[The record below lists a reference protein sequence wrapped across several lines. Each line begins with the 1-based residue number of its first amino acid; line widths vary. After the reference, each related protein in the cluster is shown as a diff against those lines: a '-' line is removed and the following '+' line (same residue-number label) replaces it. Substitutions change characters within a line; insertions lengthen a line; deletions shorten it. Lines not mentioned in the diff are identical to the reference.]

1 MDSMMIYLP
10 IVLALVGLAFMAAKR
25 AWVLKQDAGDGKM
38 KEISDYIYEGALAFL
53 KAEYRL
59 LTFFVIGASIVLAG
73 ISFIVPTTHILIVV
87 AFIFGAFFSAL
98 AGNMGMKI
106 ATKTNVRTTQ
116 AARTSLP
123 QALKVSFGGGTVMG
137 LGVAGLAVLGLTGFF
152 IILFNYFM
160 KGAWTSTEDMTIVLE
175 TLAGFSL
182 GAESIALF
190 ARVGGGIYTKAADV
204 GADLVGKV
212 EAGIPEDDPRNPATI
227 ADNVGDNV
235 GDVAGMGADL
245 FGSYVA
251 TVLAAMVL
259 GNYVIEDM
267 GGAIQDVFGG
277 IGPILLP
284 MAIAGFGILFS
295 IIGTMLVKIKN
306 NEAKEK
312 QVQGALNI
320 GNWVSII
327 LTAISCFVLVKYML
341 PETMNMEFFGEGLKE
356 ISSIRVFY
364 ATIVGLIVGGVISSV
379 TEYYTGLGTKPVL
392 AIVQKSSTG
401 AGTNVIAGLATGMI
415 STFPT
420 VLLFAGAIWAS
431 YALAGFYGV
440 ALAASAMM
448 ATTAMQLAID
458 AFGPI
463 SDNAGGIAEM
473 SELPKEVRTRTD
485 ILDSVGNTTAATG
498 KGFAI
503 ASAALTSLALFA
515 AYVTF
520 TGIEGINIFKAPVL
534 AMLFVGG
541 MIPVVFSAL
550 AMNSVGKAA
559 MDMVYEV
566 RRQFKEIPGIMEGTG
581 KPEYGKCVDIS
592 TKAALREMMLPGILT
607 IGFPILIVVIPM
619 FLGYDNKLIAEM
631 LGGYMA
637 GVTVS
642 GVLWAVFQNNAGGA
656 WDNAKK
662 SFEAGVM
669 INGEMTYKGS
679 EAHKAAVTGDT
690 VGDPFK
696 DTSGPSMNIL
706 IKLTCLIGLVI
717 APILGG
723 HTNDNVKED
732 LPTPEIGIE
741 EKATLYDEDGN
752 KIILKDIAELQG
764 EWILDQAHS
773 YVDFSIRHLLA
784 TSKGSFQ
791 KVTGNVNF
799 DNENTAIEIVMDV
812 NSIYTGNEKR
822 DKHLRSDEFFD
833 VEKYPTIKFVSNNVV
848 KTKEGYVANGKLT
861 MRDVTKDVSFNFVY
875 LGKQD
880 TPWGFPSAAFN
891 GTLTVNKNDFGLTY
905 GGSILGEEVTVEYS
919 FELNP
924 KQEEVVEET
933 TE

>member
-1 MDSMMIYLP
+1 VKKS
-10 IVLALVGLAFMAAKR
+10 
-25 AWVLKQDAGDGKM
+25 WVMKQDAGDGKM
-38 KEISDYIYEGALAFL
+38 KEISDHIYEGALAFL

-59 LTFFVIGASIVLAG
+59 LTLFVIGVSVLL
-73 ISFIVPTTHILIVV
+73 FIVSTIVPSTHWLIVI
-87 AFIFGAFFSAL
+87 AFILGAIFSAL

-123 QALKVSFGGGTVMG
+123 NALKVSFGGGTVMG
-137 LGVAGLAVLGLTGFF
+137 LGVAGLAVLGLTAFF
-152 IILFNYFM
+152 IAFYNIFM
-160 KGAWTSTEDMTIVLE
+160 GGTWTNTHDMTIVLE

-259 GNYVIEDM
+259 GNYIIEDM
-267 GGAIQDVFGG
+267 GGNINDAFGG

-284 MAIAGFGILFS
+284 MAIAGVGVIISL
-295 IIGTMLVKIKN
+295 IGTMLVSIKDN
-306 NEAKEK
+306 DAKED
-312 QVQGALNI
+312 QVMAALNK
-320 GNWVSII
+320 GNITSII
-327 LTAISCFVLVKYML
+327 LVAISCYFLVNYML
-341 PETMNMEFFGEGLKE
+341 PSTMQMKFFGEGLIE
-356 ISSIRVFY
+356 ISAMRVFY

-379 TEYYTGLGTKPVL
+379 TEYYTGLGKKPIL
-392 AIVQKSSTG
+392 NIVEKSATG
-401 AGTNVIAGLATGMI
+401 AGTNIIAGLATGMI

-420 VLLFAGAIWAS
+420 VILFAMAIWSS
-431 YALAGFYGV
+431 YAFAGFYGV
-440 ALAASAMM
+440 AMAASAMM

-463 SDNAGGIAEM
+463 ADNAGGIAEM
-473 SELPKEVRTRTD
+473 SEQDPIVRERTD

-520 TGIEGINIFKAPVL
+520 TGIDGINIFKAPVL
-534 AMLFVGG
+534 AMLFIGG
-541 MIPVVFSAL
+541 MVPVVFSAL
-550 AMNSVGKAA
+550 AMNAVGKAA
-559 MDMVYEV
+559 MEMVYEV
-566 RRQFKEIPGIMEGTG
+566 RRQFKEIPGIMEGNG
-581 KPEYGKCVDIS
+581 KPEYDKCVEIS
-592 TKAALREMMLPGILT
+592 TNASLKEMMLPGILT
-607 IGFPILIVVIPM
+607 IGFPLIITFIPM
-619 FLGYDNKLIAEM
+619 LFGMDNLMIAEM

-642 GVLWAVFQNNAGGA
+642 GVLWAIFQNNAGGA

-662 SFEAGVM
+662 SFEAGVE
-669 INGEMTYKGS
+669 INGEMTHKGS
-679 EAHKAAVTGDT
+679 AAHEAAITGDT

-717 APILGG
+717 APILGE
-723 HTNDNVKED
+723 HATAS
-732 LPTPEIGIE
+732 PERTKPLEIE
-741 EKATLYDEDGN
+741 KIEVEKRTISLSQDADVHLEADSYEYNRESQTIEQIIISQVTCNSGEAVCSALIKKAN
-752 KIILKDIAELQG
+752 KQQVVFIANG
-764 EWILDQAHS
+764 DA
-773 YVDFSIRHLLA
+773 VDYNR
-784 TSKGSFQ
+784 
-791 KVTGNVNF
+791 V
-799 DNENTAIEIVMDV
+799 
-812 NSIYTGNEKR
+812 GNEFNR
-822 DKHLRSDEFFD
+822 AVSGYLEFSDSRIMVKLLFSATVGKMRGFISIPPGSLMQID
-833 VEKYPTIKFVSNNVV
+833 TSATIYV
-848 KTKEGYVANGKLT
+848 KGK
-861 MRDVTKDVSFNFVY
+861 
-875 LGKQD
+875 
-880 TPWGFPSAAFN
+880 P
-891 GTLTVNKNDFGLTY
+891 KN
-905 GGSILGEEVTVEYS
+905 
-919 FELNP
+919 
-924 KQEEVVEET
+924 
-933 TE
+933 

>member
-1 MDSMMIYLP
+1 MESIAIYIP
-10 IVLALVGLAFMAAKR
+10 IILSLIGLIYMLIKK
-25 AWVLKQDAGDGKM
+25 AWVMKQDAGDGKM
-38 KEISDYIYEGALAFL
+38 KEISDHIYEGALAFL

-59 LTFFVIGASIVLAG
+59 LTFFVLGASAVLAG
-73 ISFIVPTTHILIVV
+73 VAYMVPTTGYLIIV
-87 AFIFGAFFSAL
+87 AFIIGAIFSAL

-116 AARTSLP
+116 AAKSSLP
-123 QALKVSFGGGTVMG
+123 NALKVSFGGGTVMG
-137 LGVAGLAVLGLTGFF
+137 LGVAGLAVLGLTSFF
-152 IILFNYFM
+152 IFFFHQVM
-160 KGAWTSTEDMTIVLE
+160 GGVWTNTSDMTIVLE

-267 GGAIQDVFGG
+267 GGAIQDAFGG

-284 MAIAGFGILFS
+284 MAIAGFGIIIS
-295 IIGTMLVKIKN
+295 IIGTLLVKISSN
-306 NEAKEK
+306 DAKES
-312 QVQGALNI
+312 QVQTALNI
-320 GNWVSII
+320 GNWTSIA
-327 LTAISCFVLVKYML
+327 LVAVSCFVLVKWML
-341 PETMNMEFFGEGLKE
+341 PAEMQMSFYGEGIKT
-356 ISSIRVFY
+356 ISSINVFY
-364 ATIVGLIVGGVISSV
+364 ATLVGLIVGAAISSF
-379 TEYYTGLGTKPVL
+379 TEYYTGLGKKPIL
-392 AIVQKSSTG
+392 KIVQQSSTG
-401 AGTNVIAGLATGMI
+401 AGTNIIAGLATGMI
-415 STFPT
+415 STFSS
-420 VLLFAGAIWAS
+420 VLLFAAAIWTS
-431 YALAGFYGV
+431 YVFAGFYGV
-440 ALAASAMM
+440 ALSASAMM

-473 SELPKEVRTRTD
+473 SEQDPIVRERTD

-520 TGIEGINIFKAPVL
+520 TGIDGINIFKAPVL

-559 MDMVYEV
+559 MEMVYEV
-566 RRQFKEIPGIMEGTG
+566 RRQFKEIPGIMKGKG
-581 KPEYGKCVDIS
+581 KPDYAKCVDIS
-592 TKAALREMMLPGILT
+592 TKASLKEMMLPGILT
-607 IGFPILIVVIPM
+607 IGFPIGIVLLGKIVYPENNLI
-619 FLGYDNKLIAEM
+619 IAEM

-642 GVLWAVFQNNAGGA
+642 GVLWAIFQNNAGGA

-662 SFEAGVM
+662 SFEAGVE

-723 HTNDNVKED
+723 SHNNED
-732 LPTPEIGIE
+732 HN
-741 EKATLYDEDGN
+741 EKAAIETPSKKDCKMKCCSKKNNNETTVLVDVNKKATDSTSVSVINIISINGQDTITNNEIIFSGN
-752 KIILKDIAELQG
+752 DLNIDSIVEAEKAKAMN
-764 EWILDQAHS
+764 D
-773 YVDFSIRHLLA
+773 LA
-784 TSKGSFQ
+784 TTSKYDKDCKKPCCKGCMATDTIGLAIACLSDHSCC
-791 KVTGNVNF
+791 NPNF
-799 DNENTAIEIVMDV
+799 
-812 NSIYTGNEKR
+812 K
-822 DKHLRSDEFFD
+822 
-833 VEKYPTIKFVSNNVV
+833 
-848 KTKEGYVANGKLT
+848 
-861 MRDVTKDVSFNFVY
+861 
-875 LGKQD
+875 
-880 TPWGFPSAAFN
+880 
-891 GTLTVNKNDFGLTY
+891 
-905 GGSILGEEVTVEYS
+905 
-919 FELNP
+919 
-924 KQEEVVEET
+924 
-933 TE
+933 

>member
-1 MDSMMIYLP
+1 MESIIIWLP
-10 IVLALVGLAFMAAKR
+10 ALLAVVGLIFMWIKR
-25 AWVLKQDAGDGKM
+25 SWVLKQDSGDGKM
-38 KEISDYIYEGALAFL
+38 KDISAHIYEGALAFL
-53 KAEYRL
+53 NAEYKL
-59 LTFFVIGASIVLAG
+59 LTIFVIGASIALAVV
-73 ISFIVPTTHILIVV
+73 SYFIPTTHILIVV

-98 AGNMGMKI
+98 AGNIGMRI
-106 ATKTNVRTTQ
+106 ATQSNVRTTQ
-116 AARTSLP
+116 AARNSLP
-123 QALKVSFGGGTVMG
+123 KALKVSFGGGTVMG
-137 LGVAGLAVLGLTGFF
+137 LGVAGLAVLGLTLFF
-152 IILFNYFM
+152 IVFFHFFM
-160 KGAWTSTEDMTIVLE
+160 GSEWGSTVVDGVTKTPTELMTVVLE

-259 GNYVIEDM
+259 GNYLIIDM
-267 GGAIQDVFGG
+267 GGDIVMEGFLG

-284 MAIAGFGILFS
+284 MFIAGFGIIFS
-295 IIGTMLVKIKN
+295 IFGTLLVNIKN
-306 NEAKEK
+306 NEAKEAE
-312 QVQGALNI
+312 VQNALNM
-320 GNWVSII
+320 GNWISIV
-327 LTAISCFVLVKYML
+327 LVAVSCFFLVQWML
-341 PETMNMEFFGEGLKE
+341 PSVMQMKFFGEVE
-356 ISSIRVFY
+356 YRSIASMRVFY
-364 ATIVGLIVGGVISSV
+364 ATLVGLVVGGVISSV
-379 TEYYTGLGTKPVL
+379 TEYYTGLGKKPVL
-392 AIVQKSSTG
+392 SIVQNSSTG
-401 AGTNVIAGLATGMI
+401 AGTNIIAGLATGMI
-415 STFPT
+415 STFWS
-420 VLLFAGAIWAS
+420 VILFAVAIWAS
-431 YALAGFYGV
+431 YEFAGFYGV

-473 SELPKEVRTRTD
+473 SQLPAEVRERTD

-534 AMLFVGG
+534 AMLFIGG
-541 MIPVVFSAL
+541 MVPVVFSAL
-550 AMNSVGKAA
+550 AMQSVGKAA
-559 MDMVYEV
+559 MEMVQEV
-566 RRQFKEIPGIMEGTG
+566 RRQFREIPGIMEGTG
-581 KPEYGKCVDIS
+581 KPQYDKCVEIS
-592 TKAALREMMLPGILT
+592 TKAALKEMLLPGLLT
-607 IGFPILIVVIPM
+607 IGFPIVIAFAPM
-619 FLGYDNKLIAEM
+619 IFGYDNGLIAEM

-642 GVLWAVFQNNAGGA
+642 GVLWAIFQNNAGGA

-723 HTNDNVKED
+723 HSTEAGEVMEEQIEVIDKEVIEKNRNDVQAFFFHDRKNKS
-732 LPTPEIGIE
+732 LPKSSP
-741 EKATLYDEDGN
+741 
-752 KIILKDIAELQG
+752 
-764 EWILDQAHS
+764 
-773 YVDFSIRHLLA
+773 
-784 TSKGSFQ
+784 
-791 KVTGNVNF
+791 
-799 DNENTAIEIVMDV
+799 
-812 NSIYTGNEKR
+812 
-822 DKHLRSDEFFD
+822 
-833 VEKYPTIKFVSNNVV
+833 
-848 KTKEGYVANGKLT
+848 
-861 MRDVTKDVSFNFVY
+861 
-875 LGKQD
+875 
-880 TPWGFPSAAFN
+880 
-891 GTLTVNKNDFGLTY
+891 GLT
-905 GGSILGEEVTVEYS
+905 SES
-919 FELNP
+919 
-924 KQEEVVEET
+924 KRS
-933 TE
+933 

>member
-1 MDSMMIYLP
+1 MESIAIYLP
-10 IVLALVGLAFMAAKR
+10 IILSLVGLIYMLVKKAQVM
-25 AWVLKQDAGDGKM
+25 KQDAGDGKM

-59 LTFFVIGASIVLAG
+59 LTIFVIGASLLLAF
-73 ISFIVPTTHILIVV
+73 IAYIVPTTHYLIIV
-87 AFIFGAFFSAL
+87 AFVIGAVFSAL

-106 ATKTNVRTTQ
+106 ATKSNVRTTQ
-116 AARTSLP
+116 SAKTSLP
-123 QALKVSFGGGTVMG
+123 NALKVAFGGGTVMG
-137 LGVAGLAVLGLTGFF
+137 LGVAGLAVLGLTAFF
-152 IILFNYFM
+152 IIFFQFFM
-160 KGAWTSTEDMTIVLE
+160 GGEWTNTADMTIVLE

-259 GNYVIEDM
+259 GNYVIQDM
-267 GGAIQDVFGG
+267 GGAINDAFDG

-284 MAIAGFGILFS
+284 IAIAGVGIIIS
-295 IIGTMLVKIKN
+295 IIGTFLVKIKS
-306 NEAKEK
+306 NEAKEAE
-312 QVQGALNI
+312 VQKALNI
-320 GNWVSII
+320 GNWTSI
-327 LTAISCFVLVKYML
+327 LLVAVACFGLVQWML
-341 PETMNMEFFGEGLKE
+341 PETMQMSFFGEDLKD
-356 ISSIRVFY
+356 ISSMRVFY
-364 ATIVGLIVGGVISSV
+364 ATLVGLLVGAAISSF
-379 TEYYTGLGTKPVL
+379 TEYYTGLGKKPIL
-392 AIVQKSSTG
+392 KIVQQSSTG
-401 AGTNVIAGLATGMI
+401 AGTNIIAGLATGMI
-415 STFPT
+415 STFSS
-420 VLLFAGAIWAS
+420 VLLFALAIWAS
-431 YALAGFYGV
+431 YAFAGFYGV

-473 SELPKEVRTRTD
+473 SEQDPIVRERTD

-520 TGIEGINIFKAPVL
+520 TGIDGINIFRAPVL
-534 AMLFVGG
+534 AMLFIGG

-550 AMNSVGKAA
+550 AMNAVGKAA
-559 MDMVYEV
+559 MEMVEEV
-566 RRQFKEIPGIMEGTG
+566 RRQFKSIAGIMEGTG
-581 KPEYGKCVDIS
+581 KPEYDKCVDIS
-592 TKAALREMMLPGILT
+592 TKASLKQMLLPGVLT
-607 IGFPILIVVIPM
+607 IGFPILIVIVGMIAYPE
-619 FLGYDNKLIAEM
+619 DNKIVAEM

-642 GVLWAVFQNNAGGA
+642 GVLWAIFQNNAGGA

-662 SFEAGVM
+662 SFEAGVE

-679 EAHKAAVTGDT
+679 DAHKAAVTGDT

-723 HTNDNVKED
+723 HS
-732 LPTPEIGIE
+732 LE
-741 EKATLYDEDGN
+741 ET
-752 KIILKDIAELQG
+752 
-764 EWILDQAHS
+764 
-773 YVDFSIRHLLA
+773 SI
-784 TSKGSFQ
+784 
-791 KVTGNVNF
+791 
-799 DNENTAIEIVMDV
+799 ENTNAIEV
-812 NSIYTGNEKR
+812 NTADNTQK
-822 DKHLRSDEFFD
+822 L
-833 VEKYPTIKFVSNNVV
+833 VELETLPANKV
-848 KTKEGYVANGKLT
+848 EGFTSQK
-861 MRDVTKDVSFNFVY
+861 
-875 LGKQD
+875 
-880 TPWGFPSAAFN
+880 
-891 GTLTVNKNDFGLTY
+891 
-905 GGSILGEEVTVEYS
+905 
-919 FELNP
+919 
-924 KQEEVVEET
+924 
-933 TE
+933 

>member
-1 MDSMMIYLP
+1 MIYMP
-10 IVLALVGLAFMAAKR
+10 IAMALLGLAYMLVKKS
-25 AWVLKQDAGDGKM
+25 WVMKQDAGDGKM

-53 KAEYRL
+53 NAEYRL
-59 LTFFVIGASIVLAG
+59 LAVFVLIVSIALTAV
-73 ISFIVPTTHILIVV
+73 SFIVPTTHWLIVI
-87 AFIFGAFFSAL
+87 AFIFGAVFSAF
-98 AGNMGMKI
+98 AGNIGMKI

-123 QALKVSFGGGTVMG
+123 NALKISFGGGTVMG
-137 LGVAGLAVLGLTGFF
+137 LGVAGLAVLGLTAFF
-152 IILFNYFM
+152 IIFFHVFM
-160 KGAWTSTEDMTIVLE
+160 GGVWTNTMDMTIVLE

-235 GDVAGMGADL
+235 CDVAGMGADL

-259 GNYVIEDM
+259 GNYVIKDM
-267 GGAIQDVFGG
+267 GGNIGEAFGG

-284 MAIAGFGILFS
+284 MAIAGAGIIIS
-295 IIGTMLVKIKN
+295 VIGTMLVKIKN
-306 NEAKEK
+306 NDAKEA
-312 QVQGALNI
+312 QVMGALNL
-320 GNWVSII
+320 GNWVSIA
-327 LTAISCFVLVKYML
+327 LVAVSCFALVTWML
-341 PETMNMEFFGEGLKE
+341 PETMQMNFFGEGLQD
-356 ISSIRVFY
+356 ISSMRVFY
-364 ATIVGLIVGGVISSV
+364 ATLVGLFVGAVISSV
-379 TEYYTGLGTKPVL
+379 TEYYTGLGKSPIL
-392 AIVQKSSTG
+392 KIVQQSSTG
-401 AGTNVIAGLATGMI
+401 AGTNIIAGLATGMI
-415 STFPT
+415 STFPS

-431 YALAGFYGV
+431 YAFAGFYGV

-473 SELPKEVRTRTD
+473 SEQEPIVRERTD

-520 TGIEGINIFKAPVL
+520 TGIDGINIFKAPVL

-541 MIPVVFSAL
+541 MVPVVFSAL
-550 AMNSVGKAA
+550 AMNAVGKAA
-559 MDMVYEV
+559 MQMVNEV
-566 RRQFKEIPGIMEGTG
+566 RRQFREIPGIMEGTG
-581 KPEYGKCVDIS
+581 KPQYDKCVAIS
-592 TKAALREMMLPGILT
+592 TKASLKEMMLPGILT
-607 IGFPILIVVIPM
+607 IGFPLVIAFVPM
-619 FLGYDNKLIAEM
+619 IFGMDSLAIAEM

-642 GVLWAVFQNNAGGA
+642 GVLWAIFQNNAGGA

-679 EAHKAAVTGDT
+679 DAHKAAVTGDT

-723 HTNDNVKED
+723 HTVETAVTDTMMKHEISKEIKVEMESADADNARAVI
-732 LPTPEIGIE
+732 T
-741 EKATLYDEDGN
+741 ASYTEDG
-752 KIILKDIAELQG
+752 KTITEEQ
-764 EWILDQAHS
+764 
-773 YVDFSIRHLLA
+773 V
-784 TSKGSFQ
+784 
-791 KVTGNVNF
+791 
-799 DNENTAIEIVMDV
+799 
-812 NSIYTGNEKR
+812 
-822 DKHLRSDEFFD
+822 
-833 VEKYPTIKFVSNNVV
+833 VE
-848 KTKEGYVANGKLT
+848 
-861 MRDVTKDVSFNFVY
+861 
-875 LGKQD
+875 
-880 TPWGFPSAAFN
+880 
-891 GTLTVNKNDFGLTY
+891 GTL
-905 GGSILGEEVTVEYS
+905 EEVKAKIT
-919 FELNP
+919 ELKN
-924 KQEEVVEET
+924 KENN
-933 TE
+933 

>member
-1 MDSMMIYLP
+1 MEQFAIYLP
-10 IVLALVGLAFMAAKR
+10 IVLSIVGLIYMVIKKG
-25 AWVLKQDAGDGKM
+25 WVMKQDAGDGKM

-59 LTFFVIGASIVLAG
+59 LTFFVIGASILLAG
-73 ISFIVPTTHILIVV
+73 IAYVVPTTHYLIIV
-87 AFIFGAFFSAL
+87 AFVIGAIFSAL

-116 AARTSLP
+116 AAKTSLP
-123 QALKVSFGGGTVMG
+123 NALKVAFGGGTVMG
-137 LGVAGLAVLGLTGFF
+137 LGVAGLAVLGLTSFF
-152 IILFNYFM
+152 ILFFHFFM
-160 KGAWTSTEDMTIVLE
+160 GGVWTSTGDMTIVLE

-259 GNYVIEDM
+259 GNYVIKDM
-267 GGAIQDVFGG
+267 GGAIQDAFGG

-284 MAIAGFGILFS
+284 MAIAGVGIIIS
-295 IIGTMLVKIKN
+295 IIGTMLVKISSN
-306 NEAKEK
+306 DAKEA
-312 QVQGALNI
+312 QVQKALNI
-320 GNWVSII
+320 GNWTSII
-327 LTAISCFVLVKYML
+327 LVAGACFGLVMWML
-341 PETMNMEFFGEGLKE
+341 PETMTMSFFGEEAKE
-356 ISSIRVFY
+356 ISSMRVFY
-364 ATIVGLIVGGVISSV
+364 ATLVGLVVGAAISSF
-379 TEYYTGLGTKPVL
+379 TEYYTGLGKKPIL
-392 AIVQKSSTG
+392 KIVQQSSTG
-401 AGTNVIAGLATGMI
+401 AGTNIIAGLATGMI
-415 STFPT
+415 STFSS

-431 YALAGFYGV
+431 YAFAGFYGV

-473 SELPKEVRTRTD
+473 SEQEPIVRERTD

-520 TGIEGINIFKAPVL
+520 TGIDGINIFKAPVL

-559 MDMVYEV
+559 MEMVYEV

-592 TKAALREMMLPGILT
+592 TKASLKEMLLPGILT
-607 IGFPILIVVIPM
+607 IGFPILIVIVGMLI
-619 FLGYDNKLIAEM
+619 YSDNNQLVAEM

-642 GVLWAVFQNNAGGA
+642 GVLWAIFQNNAGGA

-662 SFEAGVM
+662 SFEAGVE

-723 HTNDNVKED
+723 HTNDAHAEEVE
-732 LPTPEIGIE
+732 TIIE
-741 EKATLYDEDGN
+741 EVIIEEVIATP
-752 KIILKDIAELQG
+752 DINELEG
-764 EWILDQAHS
+764 EWILDASHT
-773 YVDFSIRHLLA
+773 YVDFSIRHILA

-791 KVTGNVNF
+791 NVSGNVNF
-799 DNENTAIEIVMDV
+799 SDTAQSIEIIIDV
-812 NSIYTGNEKR
+812 NSVHTGNTKR
-822 DKHLRSDEFFD
+822 DDHLKSEEMFN
-833 VEKYPTIKFVSNNVV
+833 VNKYPNITFIANQIE
-848 KTKEGYVANGKLT
+848 KTESGYVAKGNLT
-861 MRDVTKDVSFNFVY
+861 MLETTKEVELAFNYF
-875 LGKQD
+875 GKQD
-880 TPWGFPSAAFN
+880 TPWGFPSAAFA
-891 GTLTVNKNDFGLTY
+891 GGIIINKNDFGLTY
-905 GGSILGEEVTVEYS
+905 GGSMLGEDVQIEFS
-919 FELNP
+919 IELNP
-924 KQEEVVEET
+924 KPSEVEEET
-933 TE
+933 K

>member
-1 MDSMMIYLP
+1 MP
-10 IVLALVGLAFMAAKR
+10 IVAAIIGLLYMVVKKS
-25 AWVLKQDAGDGKM
+25 WVMKQDAGDGKM
-38 KEISDYIYEGALAFL
+38 KEIADHIYEGALAFL
-53 KAEYRL
+53 NAEYKL
-59 LTFFVIGASIVLAG
+59 LTYFVVGVSIALTGVAY
-73 ISFIVPTTHILIVV
+73 FVETTSYLIVV
-87 AFIFGAFFSAL
+87 AFIFGALFSAF

-106 ATKTNVRTTQ
+106 ATQTNVRTTQ

-137 LGVAGLAVLGLTGFF
+137 LGVAGLAVLGLTAFF
-152 IILFNYFM
+152 IVFYNLFMDAGEAFSID
-160 KGAWTSTEDMTIVLE
+160 KMTIVLE

-259 GNYVIEDM
+259 GNYVIRDN
-267 GGAIQDVFGG
+267 GAVDAFDGM
-277 IGPILLP
+277 GPILLP
-284 MAIAGFGILFS
+284 MAIAGVGIIIS
-295 IIGTMLVKIKN
+295 MIGTMLVNIKSN
-306 NEAKEK
+306 DAKEK
-312 QVQGALNI
+312 QVMGALNI
-320 GNWVSII
+320 GNWVSIG
-327 LTAISCFVLVKYML
+327 LVAVSCFFLVQWML
-341 PETMNMEFFGEGLKE
+341 PETMTMGFFGESETGDTLMKG
-356 ISSIRVFY
+356 ISSMRVFY
-364 ATIVGLIVGGVISSV
+364 ATLVGLVVGAVISSV
-379 TEYYTGLGTKPVL
+379 TEYYTGLGKKPIL
-392 AIVQKSSTG
+392 KIVQQSSTG
-401 AGTNVIAGLATGMI
+401 AGTNIIAGLATGMI

-420 VLLFAGAIWAS
+420 VLLFAGAIWTS
-431 YALAGFYGV
+431 YAFAGFYGV
-440 ALAASAMM
+440 AMAASAMM

-463 SDNAGGIAEM
+463 ADNAGGIAEM
-473 SELPKEVRTRTD
+473 SEQDPIVRERTD

-520 TGIEGINIFKAPVL
+520 TGIDGINIFKAPVL

-550 AMNSVGKAA
+550 AMNAVGKAA
-559 MDMVYEV
+559 MEMVEEV
-566 RRQFKEIPGIMEGTG
+566 RRQFREIPGIMEGTG
-581 KPEYGKCVDIS
+581 KPEYDKCVAIS
-592 TKAALREMMLPGILT
+592 TKASLKEMMLPGLLT
-607 IGFPILIVVIPM
+607 IGFPIAIVL
-619 FLGYDNKLIAEM
+619 LGKLVYSDNNMLVAEM

-642 GVLWAVFQNNAGGA
+642 GVLWAIFQNNAGGA

-662 SFEAGVM
+662 SFEAGVE

-717 APILGG
+717 APMLGG
-723 HTNDNVKED
+723 HALTGDLGSSKPCFTPTELTAHLALCTMDAEAGHKECYTALESGD
-732 LPTPEIGIE
+732 KKVCCADKE
-741 EKATLYDEDGN
+741 EVA
-752 KIILKDIAELQG
+752 
-764 EWILDQAHS
+764 
-773 YVDFSIRHLLA
+773 LA
-784 TSKGSFQ
+784 T
-791 KVTGNVNF
+791 
-799 DNENTAIEIVMDV
+799 NELLNT
-812 NSIYTGNEKR
+812 
-822 DKHLRSDEFFD
+822 
-833 VEKYPTIKFVSNNVV
+833 
-848 KTKEGYVANGKLT
+848 
-861 MRDVTKDVSFNFVY
+861 
-875 LGKQD
+875 
-880 TPWGFPSAAFN
+880 
-891 GTLTVNKNDFGLTY
+891 
-905 GGSILGEEVTVEYS
+905 EVTESIEAAVQTS
-919 FELNP
+919 
-924 KQEEVVEET
+924 K
-933 TE
+933 